1 MPSHR
6 LSSAR
11 LLAGAFFLCAAAAAA
26 ADARIEIAAN
36 RTDGC
41 PAGGP
46 PWGLAVVGT
55 EPVPARCVAV
65 VRPADLSDAAIE
77 AAASALAR
85 SKNVPAVLLDF
96 SHVPASATD
105 PEHLALAL
113 KRLAS
118 AARSSSPSVKVGMD
132 VSPEQSRLLDAL
144 TFWSANAPYWDAVVS
159 RPGRGP
165 VATGDAVPPHWLVL
179 STMDGTDPESAL
191 IRAIAADP
199 DPEAIQGLWIEAP
212 VASGWEALVRLQRY
226 FVANATI
233 GENVAA
239 GAPRTA
245 ATAPDGRAIPLA
257 ASYDPKELTPLLF
270 LPQDAVGTVRLDLAG
285 GPFAKAS
292 VENLVS
298 GAQRDF
304 DLAGA
309 KTLTLDLSKG
319 PLAVVLRSGAKAGG
333 ETRAEV
339 EVGAPRGLTADEIVA
354 RERAWD
360 AGQRERM
367 HTFIADM
374 KTSLRFRIAE
384 VNETFDLTIVG
395 TLYSVRG
402 KEPDWSWHEFYLNG
416 VKWKGRELPKLP
428 ILQPE
433 KVTALPL
440 DIRLTEDYVYD
451 LKKETTISGR
461 HAYEIDFKPR
471 ASVGDKPI
479 YRGTAWIDSATFA
492 LLRRDTVQL
501 NLTGETLSNAQTE
514 IYKPVPGNPDVVLPL
529 TIKGQQVFSTA
540 GRTTAIERD
549 VEMSDV
555 RVNPPDYDAK
565 LAEEYASMSQM
576 IRDTDHGLRYLV
588 PDPAHPGAR
597 LVEEHVSRKST
608 FGLLGGFYDKS
619 LDYPIPLIGLQHF
632 DFDLWGKGKQLSV
645 FFGGVL
651 LTANYTDPALAG
663 SRFDLG
669 ADLFAVA
676 IPFGDVS
683 FKNGVEVPDEKIKH
697 LPAVFQV
704 NLGHPLGPWLKA
716 SVGVFSKWDNYQ
728 RDSDTAPE
736 FVTPVDTFTNG
747 ASLRLVANFSGFNV
761 TIDGEYDSRAKWESW
776 GLPGNTDYSP
786 DKKDYWKYSV
796 SVAKDQYFS
805 GFKKLHVGFQ
815 WYDGSDLDRFSKYEF
830 GTFSGHPI
838 HGYQSGSLRTQ
849 EAFLM
854 NLSYGLNI
862 EDIIRFEAFYDQAI
876 LNDRVSGFHNTYFS
890 GAGLLASLNGP
901 WKNSLIRG
909 EIGVPVVSHGIHGV
923 VVSVTMLKLF

>member
-1 MPSHR
+1 MPSR
-6 LSSAR
+6 WLSSAR
-11 LLAGAFFLCAAAAAA
+11 FLAGALFICAAASVRA
-26 ADARIEIAAN
+26 ADARIEIVAN
-36 RTDGC
+36 RPEGC

-46 PWGLAVVGT
+46 PWGIAVVSS
-55 EPVPARCVAV
+55 EPVPIHCAAI
-65 VRPADLSDAAIE
+65 VRPTELSDAAIE

-96 SHVPASATD
+96 SRLTANVGDTTRYTFAV
-105 PEHLALAL
+105 

-118 AARSSSPSVKVGMD
+118 AARSASPNVRIG
-132 VSPEQSRLLDAL
+132 LDAFPDGAGL
-144 TFWSANAPYWDAVVS
+144 DAAFFAGLHDYFDAVS
-159 RPGRGP
+159 RRPGRGAL
-165 VATGDAVPPHWLVL
+165 ATGDGALPQWLVL
-179 STMDGTDPESAL
+179 SEIGASDPESAL

-199 DPEAIQGLWIEAP
+199 EPGNLKSLWIEAP
-212 VASGWEALVRLQRY
+212 VSSAWEALVRFQRY
-226 FVANATI
+226 FVENAGL
-233 GENVAA
+233 GET
-239 GAPRTA
+239 APGPGKTS
-245 ATAPDGRAIPLA
+245 ATAPDGRATAFA
-257 ASYDPKELTPLLF
+257 ASFDPKELTPLLF
-270 LPQDAVGTVRLDLAG
+270 FAQDPVGPVRIELAG
-285 GPFAKAS
+285 GPYAKAS

-298 GAQRDF
+298 GASRDF
-304 DLAGA
+304 ELAGA
-309 KTLTLDLSKG
+309 KTMTLDVSKG
-319 PLAVVLRSGAKAGG
+319 PLAVVLRPAGKGGG

-339 EVGAPRGLTADEIVA
+339 EVGGAHGLTADEVVA

-360 AGQRERM
+360 EGQRERM
-367 HTFIADM
+367 HAFIAEM

-384 VNETFDLTIVG
+384 VNETFDLTILG
-395 TLYSVRG
+395 TLFSVRG
-402 KEPDWSWHEFYLNG
+402 KEPDWAWHEFYLNG

-440 DIRLTEDYVYD
+440 DIRLTEEYVYD
-451 LKKETTISGR
+451 LKKETTLSGR
-461 HAYEIDFKPR
+461 RAYEIDFKPK

-479 YRGTAWIDSATFA
+479 YRGTAWIDAETFA

-501 NLTGETLSNAQTE
+501 NLTGETLSNAQSE

-529 TIKGQQVFSTA
+529 QIKGQQVFSTA

-549 VEMSDV
+549 VEMSGV
-555 RVNPPDYDAK
+555 RVNPADYDAK
-565 LAEEYASMSQM
+565 LSDEYASLSQM
-576 IRDTDHGLRYLV
+576 IRDTDHGLRYLI
-588 PDPAHPGAR
+588 PDPEHPGGR
-597 LVEEHVSRKST
+597 IVEEHLSRKST

-663 SRFDLG
+663 TRFDLG

-683 FKNGVEVPDEKIKH
+683 FKNGVEVPNEKIKH

-716 SVGVFSKWDNYQ
+716 SLGVFSKWDNYQ
-728 RDSDTAPE
+728 RDADTAPD

-761 TIDGEYDSRAKWESW
+761 TVDGEYDSRAKWEFW
-776 GLPGNTDYSP
+776 GLPGNTDFSP
-786 DKKDYWKYSV
+786 DKKNYWKYSI

-815 WYDGSDLDRFSKYEF
+815 WYNGSDLDRFSKYEF

-876 LNDRVSGFHNTYFS
+876 LNDRVSGFHDTYFS
-890 GAGLLASLNGP
+890 GAGLLASFNGP
-901 WKNSLIRG
+901 WKNSLVRG

-923 VVSVTMLKLF
+923 VATVTMLKLF